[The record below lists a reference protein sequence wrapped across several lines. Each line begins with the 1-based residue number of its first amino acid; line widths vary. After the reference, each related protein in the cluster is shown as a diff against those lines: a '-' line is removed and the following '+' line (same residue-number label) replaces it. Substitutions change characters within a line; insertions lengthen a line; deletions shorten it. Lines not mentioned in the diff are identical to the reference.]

1 MASAAT
7 AQKLDVRRLSG
18 SLGAEIRGI
27 SLAKAGPA
35 EADRIRDLLDKDGKL
50 DSHALRL
57 KVVGGG
63 CSGLRYELAFDDAVG
78 DDDTEVEAHGVRLIV
93 DDKSALYL
101 MGTTLDFVDT
111 LQESGFKMN
120 NPNAKATCGC
130 GESFGA

>member
-1 MASAAT
+1 MALIEVT
-7 AQKLDVRRLSG
+7 
-18 SLGAEIRGI
+18 E
-27 SLAKAGPA
+27 PA
-35 EADRIRDLLDKDGKL
+35 ADRIRALLESEGKL
-50 DSHALRL
+50 ESHGLRM

-63 CSGLRYELAFDDAVG
+63 CSGLRYELAFDDAIG
-78 DDDTEVEAHGVRLIV
+78 DDDTEVESHGVRLIV

-120 NPNAKATCGC
+120 TPNAKATCGC